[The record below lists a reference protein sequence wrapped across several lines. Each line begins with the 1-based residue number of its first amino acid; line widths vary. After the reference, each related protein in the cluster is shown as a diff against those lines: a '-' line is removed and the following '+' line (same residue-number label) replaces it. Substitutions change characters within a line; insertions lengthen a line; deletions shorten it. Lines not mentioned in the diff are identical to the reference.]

1 MTNIKTSSF
10 SKAFRRNTSNDG
22 DDHHSLYHRLVHKAS
37 AFFSYRTTPSGTL
50 QLNLPATLLIRLP
63 QQTNLAVSNQNF
75 TTPSTTLTN
84 QTEPRIKFLL
94 DVESN
99 SCPTPKRALISILST
114 TDSISTYRR
123 THLRKIYNHLNS
135 QTPNTSDLIDII
147 FYFGTPRSIQET
159 YLLRA
164 EKSSHPSDTVVF
176 GRPENKDGGKTLD
189 MYHAMRATRFYT
201 PHPTHK
207 ARFCA
212 QYQFF
217 GKADDDAVIHLH
229 RLTQYLQHSQ
239 QAMATTRRLWI
250 GREINGFHLGMTSLM
265 SMDLAE
271 WIATSHIPTTNAV
284 GSEDK
289 LVRDWFNAGNIDR
302 ISVDASRRFHN
313 KVGTGKYGYAWPE
326 APASNASIVMHYC
339 KSPGEFAECVGDLF
353 GNNTF
358 AIYDQT
364 SRTKAPVQ

>member
-1 MTNIKTSSF
+1 MVQTTITPYITDLSTKHLLSSATDDSKRTYPTQPSCNVIHPTSST
-10 SKAFRRNTSNDG
+10 NQLG
-22 DDHHSLYHRLVHKAS
+22 C
-37 AFFSYRTTPSGTL
+37 L
-50 QLNLPATLLIRLP
+50 QPKLHNP
-63 QQTNLAVSNQNF
+63 N
-75 TTPSTTLTN
+75 TTLTN
-84 QTEPRIKFLL
+84 QTQPRIKFHL

-99 SCPTPKRALISILST
+99 GCPAPKRALISILST
-114 TDSISTYRR
+114 TDTISTYRR
-123 THLRKIYNHLNS
+123 THLRKICNHLNS
-135 QTPNTSDLIDII
+135 QIPNTSDLIEIV

-159 YLLRA
+159 SLLRA
-164 EKSSHPSDTVVF
+164 EKSSHPVVF

-189 MYHAMRATRFYT
+189 MYHGMRATRFYT

-229 RLTQYLQHSQ
+229 RLTQYLQHIQ
-239 QAMATTRRLWI
+239 QAKASTRRLWI

-289 LVRDWFNAGNIDR
+289 LVRDWYDAGNIDR

-313 KVGTGKYGYAWPE
+313 KVGTGKYGYAWPG
-326 APASNASIVMHYC
+326 APASNASIVMHDC
-339 KSPGEFAECVGDLF
+339 KSPGEFSECVVDLF

-358 AIYDQT
+358 AIYDP
-364 SRTKAPVQ
+364 SRTQAPVHC